1 MLLISYVLI
10 SITFILFIGIPCII
24 KYYCNK
30 CYIILPDDKNNIYNI
45 ENQMNTQQQIIN
57 PLLPYNNSNHSN
69 NNNNNNNSNHN
80 NHNNYCNYNNHRK
93 ISNRDELSSL
103 LA

>member
-1 MLLISYVLI
+1 MLLINYFLI

-30 CYIILPDDKNNIYNI
+30 CYVILPDDKNNIYNI
-45 ENQMNTQQQIIN
+45 ENQMNTQHQIIN
-57 PLLPYNNSNHSN
+57 PLLPYNN
-69 NNNNNNNSNHN
+69 
-80 NHNNYCNYNNHRK
+80 NNYCNHNNHRK

>member
-1 MLLISYVLI
+1 LLINYFLI

-30 CYIILPDDKNNIYNI
+30 CSIVLPDDKNNIYNV
-45 ENQMNTQQQIIN
+45 ENQMNTQHQIIN
-57 PLLPYNNSNHSN
+57 PLLPYNHNNHN
-69 NNNNNNNSNHN
+69 NHNNHSNHN
-80 NHNNYCNYNNHRK
+80 NHNNHCNYNNHRK
-93 ISNRDELSSL
+93 INNRDELSSL